1 VTKVLTEVNV
11 GDTARIVAINTKNG
25 NVIRIMT
32 LGIVEQVEIKVL
44 SKTSGSVEIGFNNTS
59 VGVSND
65 LAQEIMVV

>member
-1 VTKVLTEVNV
+1 MKVLTELNV

-32 LGIVEQVEIKVL
+32 LGIVEQVEVKIL
-44 SKTSGSVEIGFNNTS
+44 SKTSGSMEIQLHGRS
-59 VGVSND
+59 IAISND